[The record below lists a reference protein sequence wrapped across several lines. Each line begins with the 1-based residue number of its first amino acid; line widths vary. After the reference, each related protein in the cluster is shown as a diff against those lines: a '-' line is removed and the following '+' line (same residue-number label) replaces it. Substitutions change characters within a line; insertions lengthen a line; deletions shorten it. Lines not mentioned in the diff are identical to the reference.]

1 MGPFG
6 EVNRGSV
13 VRLFVGHL
21 RLDKV
26 TDRTR

>member
-6 EVNRGSV
+6 EVSRGSV
-13 VRLFVGHL
+13 VGLFVGHL

-26 TDRTR
+26 ADCTW

>member
-13 VRLFVGHL
+13 VGLFVGHL
-21 RLDKV
+21 CLDKV
-26 TDRTR
+26 TDRTW